1 MRAVYGLYRT
11 PEAAHTAFDNLRD
24 AGISPARIT
33 VISSEP
39 LENYEFG
46 EQEQSSALPWIAALG
61 ALVGFFFAYL
71 LTWWTQQDWPI
82 KTGGMAIVTSMT
94 NTIILFEV
102 TMLGAVLATVIA
114 FLTTA
119 GIPRRL
125 PPLYDP
131 EVSQGKILIGVHQ
144 VDTSSRDMMH
154 RLLQGSADTVRQIEF
169 KE

>member
-1 MRAVYGLYRT
+1 MRVVYGLYRT
-11 PEAAHTAFDNLRD
+11 PEAAQTAFDNLRD

-33 VISSEP
+33 VVSSEP

-46 EQEQSSALPWIAALG
+46 QREKSSALPWIAALG
-61 ALVGFFFAYL
+61 ALTGFSFAYL

-82 KTGGMAIVTSMT
+82 NTGGMAIVTSMT
-94 NTIILFEV
+94 NTIILFEL

-114 FLTTA
+114 FLTSA

-131 EVSQGKILIGVHQ
+131 EVSQGKILIGVDEAGISDP
-144 VDTSSRDMMH
+144 DTIRH
-154 RLLQGSADTVRQIEF
+154 ALLHGPADAIREC
-169 KE
+169 